1 MHELDSRQCAQP
13 RLQRRVFVLALFTWA
28 KSKSALALLTGIAFG
43 LFAISHLVVIFGLA
57 VSAEGLIVL
66 LRVFGYGLVLA
77 ALYKEMLPKKQTPPT
92 GNALK

>member
-1 MHELDSRQCAQP
+1 MNSTLVSA
-13 RLQRRVFVLALFTWA
+13 LNLVFSAGVFV
-28 KSKSALALLTGIAFG
+28 LALLTGIAFG

-66 LRVFGYGLVLA
+66 LRVLGYGLVLA